1 MIGWKRRLDEIG
13 HYSINPY
20 PTRTNPK
27 MNVRTRQSR
36 MQSKRVD
43 RILTLHN
50 GDSEGVRVSVVYR
63 LTPSTHLMRSV
74 FPLNQIGGR

>member
-1 MIGWKRRLDEIG
+1 MIGWKRGLDEIG
-13 HYSINPY
+13 HYTINPY
-20 PTRTNPK
+20 STRSNPK

-36 MQSKRVD
+36 MQSKGVD

-50 GDSEGVRVSVVYR
+50 GDNEGVRVSAVYR
-63 LTPSTHLMRSV
+63 LTPNAHLMRSV

>member
-13 HYSINPY
+13 DCTINLY

-36 MQSKRVD
+36 MQSKGVD

-50 GDSEGVRVSVVYR
+50 GDSEVVRVSVVYR
-63 LTPSTHLMRSV
+63 PTPITHLMRGV